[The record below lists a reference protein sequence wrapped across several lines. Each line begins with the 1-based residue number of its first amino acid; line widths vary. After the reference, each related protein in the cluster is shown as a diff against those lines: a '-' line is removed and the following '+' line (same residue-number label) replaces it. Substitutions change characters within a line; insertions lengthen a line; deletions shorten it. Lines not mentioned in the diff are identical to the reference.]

1 MPDTTGDTDK
11 NLSVT
16 MHTSNS
22 VPESIEEFLEV
33 PLNSV
38 PYREYMETAPQY
50 IPGQGI
56 SRYMSSLKNLIP
68 VRKNKKVKGSIN
80 VDKAGLF
87 SFIFYTWLSP
97 FIYKAYRKGLT
108 ADDVPSGSPL
118 ESCDLNSQRLELLWQ
133 KEVAEKG
140 ISGASFGYVVWRF
153 VRTRIIASC
162 FLYCLALSMGFLSP
176 AIFMRQLL
184 QFAQNENASTSEG
197 VMWALCLTCAEFMRL
212 VFVAWYW
219 GVSNR
224 TAIRLRS
231 ACVAML
237 YRKILRLNGLGE
249 RSTGE
254 LINIFALDTQRMFD
268 MVLFG
273 PMIIG
278 GPLVTV
284 CGVCYI
290 YWLLGGWALFGMA
303 TFLLFYPTQYGISR
317 LSSYL
322 RSKTIIATDKRVK
335 VMTEV
340 LNSIKFIKMY
350 AWENYFSKC
359 IKEIRAN
366 EHTLLQKSS
375 YCQSMSMSLACT
387 VPAISAV
394 ITFLAHISTGSN
406 LSAAQA
412 FPLIAILNTQLRIS
426 FDNLRIG
433 TSNIY
438 ESLVAF
444 PRFKRIL
451 CMEDIAPYIIH
462 PIDKSEAIHIVGGT
476 FAYNTP
482 PTVTSP
488 TSVGKSALP
497 KEPEAECLNAIL
509 GDRKYITVL
518 QDICFQAPKG
528 KLIGVCGPVG
538 SGKTSLIL
546 ACLGQMRKLS
556 GQVTRDGT
564 CAYVSQEAWILNASL
579 RENIL
584 FGERFDSKRYYEAI
598 YACSLTEDINML
610 PGGDQTEI
618 GEKGINLSG
627 GQKQRVALARALY
640 SNRDMYFLDDPL
652 SAVDAHVGAEI
663 FQRYIMTSLRGKT
676 IVFVTHQM
684 QYLSN
689 CDDIYMLKDGQV
701 IEHGSHN
708 DLMKNDGEYAHML
721 KTCLLEKE
729 QKTQIPFQNEESSGD
744 VGRKASL
751 TTDKSL
757 QENKNSSVKGDQMI
771 VPEHIEQGQIK
782 FYTYHSY
789 VAAAG
794 GYIVAALVFI
804 TFLMNVGSTTFSSW
818 WLATWIKEG
827 GGSTLIIHNNQT
839 HKSDQLIDNPDF
851 PVYRLVYGISVVV
864 IMGTSLLRGFVFTK
878 ATLHASTRI
887 HNKLFNKIIH
897 CPMLFFETTPI
908 GRIQNLFARDMD
920 EVDVRLP
927 FTVESIMQNLLIVFF
942 AILLICL
949 VFPWFIIP
957 MAFLGGV
964 YYFMSKIFRVVVRD
978 LKRLE
983 NVTRSPIFSWIGTTV
998 QGLNT
1003 IHAFEKENEFIR
1015 RFTYMYDENST
1026 CLYLCN
1032 VAGRWLAIRMDKLA
1046 VLIICITAFLVIILR
1061 GQVPPAMAGLALA
1074 YAAQISG
1081 LFQYT
1086 IRLISD
1092 TEIRFIS
1099 VERMNAYLQ
1108 NVVQEGHGSLKRPS
1122 AEWPSRGNIRFENV
1136 GLTYRKGLPDVIKNI
1151 SFYINS
1157 GEKVG
1162 IVGRTGSGKSSLIVA
1177 LFRLVEIS
1185 SGQIK
1190 IDGINIADVS
1200 LEVLRSR
1207 LTVIPQDPVLFAGTI
1222 RSNLDPHQLF
1232 SDSDLWNA
1240 LEKTTL
1246 KNKISSTA
1254 DQLDASVNASGNN
1267 FSTGERQL
1275 LCLAR
1280 ALLKNTKILIL
1291 DEATAAVDPETE
1303 VAIQTAIQK
1312 EFHHCTVLTI
1322 AHRLSTVT
1330 SSDRV
1335 LVMDNGKV
1343 VEFDSPSNLLSNNNS
1358 HFYQLCS
1365 SAENAVNQALLNVPV
1380 S

>member
-16 MHTSNS
+16 MQTSNS

-412 FPLIAILNTQLRIS
+412 FPVIVYLRQQAGMVLILLYECGIRI
-426 FDNLRIG
+426 FEGVIG
-433 TSNIY
+433 IR
-438 ESLVAF
+438 
-444 PRFKRIL
+444 RFQRIL

-684 QYLSN
+684 QVNYFQLFFFCLFCRNIIMIIEIEFQYLSN

-729 QKTQIPFQNEESSGD
+729 QKTQIPLVFNLLFVYENEESSGD

-878 ATLHASTRI
+878 LM
-887 HNKLFNKIIH
+887 F
-897 CPMLFFETTPI
+897 
-908 GRIQNLFARDMD
+908 
-920 EVDVRLP
+920 
-927 FTVESIMQNLLIVFF
+927 
-942 AILLICL
+942 
-949 VFPWFIIP
+949 
-957 MAFLGGV
+957 
-964 YYFMSKIFRVVVRD
+964 
-978 LKRLE
+978 
-983 NVTRSPIFSWIGTTV
+983 
-998 QGLNT
+998 
-1003 IHAFEKENEFIR
+1003 
-1015 RFTYMYDENST
+1015 
-1026 CLYLCN
+1026 
-1032 VAGRWLAIRMDKLA
+1032 
-1046 VLIICITAFLVIILR
+1046 
-1061 GQVPPAMAGLALA
+1061 
-1074 YAAQISG
+1074 
-1081 LFQYT
+1081 
-1086 IRLISD
+1086 
-1092 TEIRFIS
+1092 
-1099 VERMNAYLQ
+1099 AYLLQ
-1108 NVVQEGHGSLKRPS
+1108 
-1122 AEWPSRGNIRFENV
+1122 
-1136 GLTYRKGLPDVIKNI
+1136 
-1151 SFYINS
+1151 
-1157 GEKVG
+1157 
-1162 IVGRTGSGKSSLIVA
+1162 
-1177 LFRLVEIS
+1177 
-1185 SGQIK
+1185 
-1190 IDGINIADVS
+1190 
-1200 LEVLRSR
+1200 
-1207 LTVIPQDPVLFAGTI
+1207 
-1222 RSNLDPHQLF
+1222 
-1232 SDSDLWNA
+1232 
-1240 LEKTTL
+1240 
-1246 KNKISSTA
+1246 
-1254 DQLDASVNASGNN
+1254 
-1267 FSTGERQL
+1267 
-1275 LCLAR
+1275 
-1280 ALLKNTKILIL
+1280 
-1291 DEATAAVDPETE
+1291 
-1303 VAIQTAIQK
+1303 
-1312 EFHHCTVLTI
+1312 
-1322 AHRLSTVT
+1322 
-1330 SSDRV
+1330 
-1335 LVMDNGKV
+1335 
-1343 VEFDSPSNLLSNNNS
+1343 
-1358 HFYQLCS
+1358 
-1365 SAENAVNQALLNVPV
+1365 
-1380 S
+1380 